1 MPKKILVGVDGSES
15 SRRAATVAAELAAA
29 QGAELHVV
37 TAVDERAPLPDQRD
51 LGDVRALSPG
61 EQAEAIATE
70 IAGSLTGI
78 TPNIHP
84 SPVQGK
90 PADALVAAANE
101 IGADLIVV
109 GNRRVQGIGR
119 ILGSVATD
127 VAHHAPCD
135 VYIVKTV

>member
-1 MPKKILVGVDGSES
+1 MLM
-15 SRRAATVAAELAAA
+15 
-29 QGAELHVV
+29 
-37 TAVDERAPLPDQRD
+37 AVEDKPTTTYDSNLR
-51 LGDVRALSPG
+51 DVRVLTPG

-70 IAGSLTGI
+70 IANSLTGI
-78 TPNIHP
+78 TANIHP

-90 PADALVAAANE
+90 PADALVSAAKE

-109 GNRRVQGIGR
+109 GNRRVQGISR